1 MKKNLARERQAYL
14 RLHACVILW
23 GVTAILGRLIS
34 LPALQ
39 LVAWRMALVV
49 GVLLVVRKT
58 WSGLRAMSLHSF
70 FVFLGI
76 GCVVAGHWFAF
87 YTSIKI
93 SNASVA
99 VSCLGLG
106 SIFAAIIEP
115 VVMRRP
121 HERAELLLGMLA
133 VPGVV
138 LIVGGVPLQM
148 RLGIVVGVVAALL
161 SAIFTTLNKRF
172 ATNNNP
178 FAITCVEMAAG
189 VVVLGI
195 PAVLGGLAMPTP
207 MDAVWLLVLAV
218 ACTLLPF
225 VVWIQ
230 SLRYVSAFTPLL
242 MLNLEPVYAILLAAV
257 LFKEYE
263 DLTPLFYI
271 GAGIVLL
278 TVLLQPQVRRFAR
291 STM

>member
-1 MKKNLARERQAYL
+1 
-14 RLHACVILW
+14 
-23 GVTAILGRLIS
+23 
-34 LPALQ
+34 
-39 LVAWRMALVV
+39 MALVV

-58 WSGLRAMSLHSF
+58 WSGLRVMSLHSF
-70 FVFLGI
+70 FVFSGI

-93 SNASVA
+93 SNASIA

-121 HERAELLLGMLA
+121 HERAELLLGILA

-230 SLRYVSAFTPLL
+230 SLRYVSAFTTLL

-278 TVLLQPQVRRFAR
+278 TVLLQPQVRRLAR
-291 STM
+291 STIEVETTP